1 MSQRRVPIL
10 MTAVALVALTAC
22 GSSGGG
28 ASSTASSDA
37 PATTTTVAAG
47 EVASSAPVSSAPT
60 ESSAATAAST
70 AATSTSAAPTTAATT
85 TAPSANDLRACVQG
99 DWVMKTDTLDLL
111 VATVVP
117 VPGLTVSY
125 GGLRLTFT
133 ADEAVYK
140 GAGTLR
146 FTRDDTVAELDWDW
160 THRGT
165 YQVNEGLVLMNYT
178 DRVNNVG
185 EARAGGFSVPGLPTP
200 TPPELAGGPATC
212 TPTTLTF
219 ATTSTGANTIVLVF
233 ERAS

>member
-1 MSQRRVPIL
+1 MV

-22 GSSGGG
+22 GSSSGD
-28 ASSTASSDA
+28 ASSTSADA
-37 PATTTTVAAG
+37 AVTTTTVAAG
-47 EVASSAPVSSAPT
+47 EVASSAPVSSAPS
-60 ESSAATAAST
+60 ESSAATTAST
-70 AATSTSAAPTTAATT
+70 AASSTSAAPSTTAATT
-85 TAPSANDLRACVQG
+85 APPANDLRACVQG

-125 GGLRLTFT
+125 GGLRLSFT

-146 FTRDDTVAELDWDW
+146 FTSGDTVAELDWDW

-165 YQVNEGLVLMNYT
+165 YQVSEGLVLMTYT

-185 EARAGGFSVPGLPTP
+185 EARAGGFSVPGQPVP

-219 ATTSTGANTIVLVF
+219 STTSTGANTIVLVF